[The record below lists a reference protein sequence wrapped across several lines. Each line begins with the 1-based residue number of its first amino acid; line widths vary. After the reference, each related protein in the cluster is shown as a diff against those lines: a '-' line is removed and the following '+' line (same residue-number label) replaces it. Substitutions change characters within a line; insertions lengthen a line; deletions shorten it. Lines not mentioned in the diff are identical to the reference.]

1 MLKQNT
7 ALNSGRVATHLKAE
21 PWSVACKETKRQA
34 VAIQSDRPP
43 VEGLRGES
51 AALRVYVPVHLQ
63 RRADRVVEVR
73 ACGGAE
79 VADSLCLWWLAPLL
93 KEVIIVCVH
102 VRQALVVDDPADLAP
117 DDHLW
122 VDRAGSSTCQTVR
135 DTQLTF
141 GPFVTETDERRTTGE
156 HPVELVGVVHTDPV
170 AVHEVVGVPI
180 VAAHIIQAAEEACT
194 DVRGRCRAHQRSCE
208 PNVLGAL
215 EVAVR
220 DLTLVLGAE
229 VEVEIRLDE
238 TRGRVAVQGT
248 YPGLQATH
256 ECRSE
261 ISWGLW
267 LSILTKQNLS
277 CRRR

>member
-1 MLKQNT
+1 M
-7 ALNSGRVATHLKAE
+7 
-21 PWSVACKETKRQA
+21 
-34 VAIQSDRPP
+34 
-43 VEGLRGES
+43 
-51 AALRVYVPVHLQ
+51 PVHFQ
-63 RRADRVVEVR
+63 RRTNRVVEVR
-73 ACGGAE
+73 ARRGAD
-79 VADSLCLWWLAPLL
+79 VAHGPPQGWLAPLL

-122 VDRAGSSTCQTVR
+122 VDRAVRGTCQTVR

-141 GPFVTETDERRTTGE
+141 GPFVTQTDERRTSGE
-156 HPVELVGVVHTDPV
+156 HPVELVGVVHTDTLTKR
-170 AVHEVVGVPI
+170 EVVEVPI

-229 VEVEIRLDE
+229 VEVEVRLDE
-238 TRGRVAVQGT
+238 TWGGVAVKGT
-248 YPGLQATH
+248 YPGLQPTPKA
-256 ECRSE
+256 RSD

-267 LSILTKQNLS
+267 LCILTKQNV
-277 CRRR
+277 CRLVGCLGSVAQEPRKGAMEWLGFTDVPSAVQAAKD